1 MRAREVN
8 ERLSGKVD
16 PIQLAVLEGLAE
28 DNSVLRQQILSL
40 AEIVDGLI
48 NQNAQ
53 LMNTISAAQSAVDK
67 IRGKEWQGDLLDD

>member
-1 MRAREVN
+1 MRARDVN
-8 ERLSGKVD
+8 ERLKGKVD
-16 PIQLAVLEGLAE
+16 PIQLAVLEGIAE

-53 LMNTISAAQSAVDK
+53 LMNTISAAHSAVDK
-67 IRGKEWQGDLLDD
+67 IRSKEWQGDLLDD

>member
-8 ERLSGKVD
+8 ELLKNKVD